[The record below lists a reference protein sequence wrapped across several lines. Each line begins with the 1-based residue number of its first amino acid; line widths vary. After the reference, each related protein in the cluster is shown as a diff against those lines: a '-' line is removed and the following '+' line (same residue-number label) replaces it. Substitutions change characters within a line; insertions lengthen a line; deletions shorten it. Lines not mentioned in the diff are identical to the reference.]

1 MEKLDERTENAVEI
15 ALKDELMR
23 NERIFK
29 HPSFGTL
36 KLQRPTPRQERDI
49 AEARRRQYHKDLK
62 DASILSKSEL
72 EKEAIRRGIWSK
84 DKTEQMTTLQNRIGQ
99 IMGLLDSV
107 GYENVDI
114 VLDKY
119 HRAIEKL
126 RELYK
131 DNDEAQTVITRYFH
145 LDEKQNIED
154 YNYLFKNANTTEIDE
169 VMSEAQ
175 LFRTQIELLY
185 ELSTA
190 RKEMQPLLQEHVRLN
205 MDSIESRM
213 DRVEQLAK
221 LYYCT
226 TKEDG
231 TSVWPTFD
239 AMWDAPPQELEFLL
253 EEMWC
258 FEQGIPEEQRKIL
271 GRHGFMLREP
281 TEASSEDSPGN
292 PQPNSN
298 GESVQKEQTSSSAST
313 ESRT

>member
-1 MEKLDERTENAVEI
+1 MEKLDERTENAVEV
-15 ALKDELMR
+15 ALRDELMR
-23 NERIFK
+23 NERVFK

-62 DASILSKSEL
+62 DPTILSKTEL
-72 EKEAIRRGIWSK
+72 EKEAIRRGIWATE
-84 DKTEQMTTLQNRIGQ
+84 KTERMKELQERIGQ

-107 GYENVDI
+107 GYENVDT

-119 HRAIEKL
+119 NRAVDAL
-126 RELYK
+126 RALYV
-131 DNDEAQTVITRYFH
+131 DNVEAQETITRYFH
-145 LDEKQNIED
+145 LDEKQKIED
-154 YNYLFKNANTTEIDE
+154 YDYLFRNANTTEIDE
-169 VMSEAQ
+169 IMSQAQ
-175 LFRTQIELLY
+175 LFRSQIELLS
-185 ELSTA
+185 ELRTA
-190 RKEMQPLLQEHVRLN
+190 QKEMQPLMHDHVRLN

-221 LYYCT
+221 LYYCV

-231 TSVWPTFD
+231 KSVWPTFD
-239 AMWDAPPQELEFLL
+239 AMWDAPPKELEIML

-258 FEQGIPEEQRKIL
+258 FEQGIPDEQRKIL

-281 TEASSEDSPGN
+281 TEVSSDDLPGT

-298 GESVQKEQTSSSAST
+298 GESVQNEPTSSSVST
-313 ESRT
+313 ESVK

>member
-1 MEKLDERTENAVEI
+1 MEKLDERTENAVEV

-23 NERIFK
+23 NERVFK

-62 DASILSKSEL
+62 DPSILSKSEL
-72 EKEAIRRGIWSK
+72 EKEAIRRGIWSSDRSEK
-84 DKTEQMTTLQNRIGQ
+84 LSALQNRIGQ

-107 GYENVDI
+107 GYESVDT

-119 HRAIEKL
+119 NRAIERL
-126 RELYK
+126 RSFYE
-131 DNDEAQTVITRYFH
+131 NNQEAQDAITRYFH
-145 LDEKQNIED
+145 LDEKQNLED
-154 YNYLFKNANTTEIDE
+154 YNYLFKNATTTEIDE
-169 VMSEAQ
+169 VMSESQ
-175 LFRTQIELLY
+175 LFRTQIELLS

-190 RKEMQPLLQEHVRLN
+190 RKEMRPLMEEHVRLN

-226 TKEDG
+226 TTEDG
-231 TSVWPTFD
+231 KPVWPSFD
-239 AMWDAPPQELEFLL
+239 AMWDAAPKELELVL

-258 FEQGIPEEQRKIL
+258 FDQGIPDEQRKIL
-271 GRHGFMLREP
+271 GRHGFMLRAP
-281 TEASSEDSPGN
+281 TEVSSEGSPGT
-292 PQPNSN
+292 PQPNFN
-298 GESVQKEQTSSSAST
+298 GESVQSEQTSSSVST
-313 ESRT
+313 E